1 MGLKKIQQNINQKFE
16 KTKEDQNSIAGQ
28 LADFQLVTKDSLST
42 LEENLINFNKL
53 IVGKVEGKITIEEPM
68 SRPPSN
74 LSVHSKDSN
83 ESEKEG
89 EEKVEKVHYKKTNLK
104 EYTLEKF

>member
-16 KTKEDQNSIAGQ
+16 KTKEDQNSIASQ

-74 LSVHSKDSN
+74 LSVH
-83 ESEKEG
+83 
-89 EEKVEKVHYKKTNLK
+89 
-104 EYTLEKF
+104 

>member
-1 MGLKKIQQNINQKFE
+1 
-16 KTKEDQNSIAGQ
+16 
-28 LADFQLVTKDSLST
+28 
-42 LEENLINFNKL
+42 
-53 IVGKVEGKITIEEPM
+53 M
-68 SRPPSN
+68 SRPHSN